1 MHTHAG
7 RMTSSCVGVGEHNS
21 FDDHDGAG
29 GAGAVMGETVV
40 FVNVVILEIVRMVL
54 EVVLVTI
61 VLATGKTKVMRKAA
75 PVLTL
80 CLFCSCLVTPSSL
93 ACA

>member
-1 MHTHAG
+1 
-7 RMTSSCVGVGEHNS
+7 
-21 FDDHDGAG
+21 
-29 GAGAVMGETVV
+29 MGETVV
-40 FVNVVILEIVRMVL
+40 FVSVVILEIVRMVL

-61 VLATGKTKVMRKAA
+61 VMATAKTEVVRKAA

-93 ACA
+93 ACT